1 MASLRYLN
9 VILTLLTLVLALQ
22 LWTSWTAPGAAAA
35 APAQGA
41 NPPAGGGIPDIGA
54 QNMQI
59 IDLLKQLVQK
69 TEVQTE
75 LWRSGQVHVHVD
87 KDPADAKGH

>member
-1 MASLRYLN
+1 
-9 VILTLLTLVLALQ
+9 V
-22 LWTSWTAPGAAAA
+22 
-35 APAQGA
+35 
-41 NPPAGGGIPDIGA
+41 GA

-75 LWRSGQVHVHVD
+75 LWRSGKVHVHVD
-87 KDPADAKGH
+87 KDPADAK

>member
-9 VILTLLTLVLALQ
+9 VILTLLTLVLVLQ
-22 LWTSWTAPGAAAA
+22 LWTSWTAPGTATAAT
-35 APAQGA
+35 AQGA
-41 NPPAGGGIPDIGA
+41 TPPAPGGIPDMGA

-75 LWRSGQVHVHVD
+75 LWRSGQVHVRVD
-87 KDPADAKGH
+87 KDPADAKAH